1 MSQNG
6 TQPVSQAA
14 SPTAKPWYAALTNL
28 FKPKAPASNQ
38 AAPPN
43 NVNAVTATSGATSGA
58 NTNAAGATH
67 GGRRRNKYSRKGK
80 KTRKAKKFNKSRKNR
95 N

>member
-6 TQPVSQAA
+6 TQPVSQNA
-14 SPTAKPWYAALTNL
+14 SPSAKPWYAAVTNF

-43 NVNAVTATSGATSGA
+43 NVNVATATSVP
-58 NTNAAGATH
+58 NTNAAGATQ